1 MLESVDY
8 LLDRLTMYRL
18 VFYYLLVLVAAATV
32 FSWFN
37 VLHFSAL
44 HVVASAAY
52 IFVVCWMTNKIFAW
66 GFDVPANI
74 ESTYITAL
82 ILALII
88 TPLHVPHDLLFL
100 TAASGLAI
108 SSKYI
113 LTIRGRHIFNPAA
126 LAVALTALGA
136 HQTASWWVGTSA
148 MAPLVLTGG
157 LLVVRK
163 LRCSGMVA
171 SFLAAAI
178 VSTAALNLMHHASL
192 TANLKSTLLHS
203 SLLFL
208 AFVMLTEPRTSP
220 STTKR
225 KIIYGALVGLLFP
238 PQMHLGSLYSTP
250 ELALLAGNVFA
261 YLVTTSPNLLPRF
274 NSREITAPDSL
285 DFVFTPD
292 RPVQYQPG
300 QYMEW
305 TLPHQNTDS
314 RGNRRYFTLASS
326 PTEKDLRI
334 GVKFY
339 DKGSSFKRAM
349 INLDHAVPISA
360 GHLGGDFVL
369 PSDQSQK
376 LAFIA
381 GGIGVTPFRSMVK
394 YLVDKDQRR
403 DITLLY
409 SEKNPRQFAYRSV
422 FRQARHQLGIKTLYT
437 LSEPSAVPGDWSGE
451 TGRISAALIKKT
463 IPDYRERT
471 FYVAGPQPMVKRV
484 KRSLLTLGVPHRQIK
499 TDFFPGYA

>member
-1 MLESVDY
+1 
-8 LLDRLTMYRL
+8 
-18 VFYYLLVLVAAATV
+18 
-32 FSWFN
+32 
-37 VLHFSAL
+37 
-44 HVVASAAY
+44 
-52 IFVVCWMTNKIFAW
+52 
-66 GFDVPANI
+66 
-74 ESTYITAL
+74 
-82 ILALII
+82 
-88 TPLHVPHDLLFL
+88 
-100 TAASGLAI
+100 
-108 SSKYI
+108 
-113 LTIRGRHIFNPAA
+113 
-126 LAVALTALGA
+126 
-136 HQTASWWVGTSA
+136 
-148 MAPLVLTGG
+148 
-157 LLVVRK
+157 
-163 LRCSGMVA
+163 
-171 SFLAAAI
+171 
-178 VSTAALNLMHHASL
+178 
-192 TANLKSTLLHS
+192 
-203 SLLFL
+203 
-208 AFVMLTEPRTSP
+208 
-220 STTKR
+220 
-225 KIIYGALVGLLFP
+225 
-238 PQMHLGSLYSTP
+238 
-250 ELALLAGNVFA
+250 
-261 YLVTTSPNLLPRF
+261 
-274 NSREITAPDSL
+274 
-285 DFVFTPD
+285 
-292 RPVQYQPG
+292 
-300 QYMEW
+300 MEW